1 MAIGS
6 VWPKNYTAFTII
18 HIDESNILQPLM
30 RGAAETTEPNDHVAN
45 AREIIFGEVI
55 MHQVLTDAGWL
66 ESNPSEVDQERLKND
81 IKKSVS
87 INAVGENLLRIEY
100 VDNEPLR
107 AFTTAKRLAELF
119 IEEGEKTKV
128 QESQSA
134 YNFIDKQV
142 SEYLKKLTKVEE
154 ELRAFRSNNPD
165 ARPGLE
171 NEVSQ
176 RITELHQNIEE
187 AKLQLQETVIKRDSM
202 QQQLSGEAA
211 ITISQTRETQYRN
224 RIAEAQGQ
232 LELLRLDYKETYPD
246 IIRLKHQ
253 IEDMKESLR
262 IEIQSREDAKRQAQR
277 TGQMYLDES
286 IMLSPLYQE
295 LRSNLSETETEIA
308 TLKARIN
315 ELNKMLENEYARSK
329 KIYGGEATLSKLTR
343 DYQVNQEIYQDLLR
357 RLENARVSKNLDEEQ
372 QGLTYRIQE
381 PAKLPLL
388 PTGVRFLHFAIIGLV
403 LGVAVP
409 VGLVYML
416 IQVDPRVRFS
426 QVIKDDLDLPLL
438 AEITSLQSIS
448 DRREEK
454 INLIKIAIGVFVVF
468 LVYAYAGWLRM
479 TGKL

>member
-1 MAIGS
+1 MLISFEQLLNILVRECYYRRNAIFVVFVVISLTSLAIGS

-329 KIYGGEATLSKLTR
+329 KYMVAK
-343 DYQVNQEIYQDLLR
+343 
-357 RLENARVSKNLDEEQ
+357 RLC
-372 QGLTYRIQE
+372 
-381 PAKLPLL
+381 
-388 PTGVRFLHFAIIGLV
+388 
-403 LGVAVP
+403 
-409 VGLVYML
+409 
-416 IQVDPRVRFS
+416 
-426 QVIKDDLDLPLL
+426 
-438 AEITSLQSIS
+438 QS
-448 DRREEK
+448 
-454 INLIKIAIGVFVVF
+454 
-468 LVYAYAGWLRM
+468 
-479 TGKL
+479 